1 MIRRRRPN
9 WWLLYLTVP
18 LMLGLLVIEGRMPYP
33 LVIHRIAELVIVLF
47 GFGLMFLWVRANE
60 GGLIDE
66 EIEKEGWTIRPNPTK
81 QTVTPARRRSGG
93 CEDAGDADHHPEPNA
108 IKGRYN

>member
-1 MIRRRRPN
+1 MVSRRKPN

-33 LVIHRIAELVIVLF
+33 LVVHRIAEVVIVLLS
-47 GFGLMFLWVRANE
+47 FGLMFLWVRANE

-66 EIEKEGWTIRPNPTK
+66 EIEKGRWTIRPEPTE
-81 QTVTPARRRSGG
+81 QTVNPARRRSGG
-93 CEDAGDADHHPEPNA
+93 CEDVGDGHHYPESSA

>member
-1 MIRRRRPN
+1 MLRKRKPN

-18 LMLGLLVIEGRMPYP
+18 LMLGLLVFESQMPYA
-33 LVIHRIAELVIVLF
+33 LVVHRIAEFLIVLF

-66 EIEKEGWTIRPNPTK
+66 EVEKERWTIRPDPAK
-81 QTVTPARRRSGG
+81 QTVNPARRRSGG
-93 CEDAGDADHHPEPNA
+93 REDAGDGHHRPESSA
-108 IKGRYN
+108 VKGRYN